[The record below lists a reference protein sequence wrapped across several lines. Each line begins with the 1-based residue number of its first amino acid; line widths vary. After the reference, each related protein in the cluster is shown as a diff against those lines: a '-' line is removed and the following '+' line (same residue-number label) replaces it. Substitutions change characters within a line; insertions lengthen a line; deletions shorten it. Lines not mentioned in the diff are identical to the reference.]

1 VPAYAEYRL
10 KELAH
15 RKVTRKKM
23 TTIVL
28 PPRKAKGSAR
38 NFQKP
43 MRADRKPMMT
53 SGTLDPIR
61 SSSLTSGR
69 R

>member
-1 VPAYAEYRL
+1 MPAYAEYRL

-28 PPRKAKGSAR
+28 PPAKAKGASR
-38 NFQKP
+38 NFRQP

-53 SGTLDPIR
+53 SGTLEPVR
-61 SSSLTSGR
+61 SSALTSGR